1 MKKTITRVLVL
12 ILGWALI
19 LLGII
24 GLFVPILQG
33 ILFILLGLL
42 VLSRESVWA
51 RSSLHTMRL
60 RFPMADRAM
69 RRWQRKLR
77 LLRRDRNGSQEDEKN
92 GA

>member
-51 RSSLHTMRL
+51 RSSLHKMRL